1 MNRIRALILFGIIG
15 FCGCAAPRKNYLIPD
30 TMDKKYE
37 YVVGTEGK
45 YFIIAAWDGAKDKW
59 VYWKKSGNLQ

>member
-1 MNRIRALILFGIIG
+1 MKKYLFL
-15 FCGCAAPRKNYLIPD
+15 FCLFAGCAAPRRSYFVPD

-45 YFIIAAWDGAKDKW
+45 FFIVASWDGMKDKW
-59 VYWKKSGNLQ
+59 VYWKKAGNKE